1 MNTPPPPSSGGS
13 QSRNTPPGAVPGTVR
28 AGNGVRD
35 PYAHTRA
42 VRTARVALPVV
53 AGLVLL
59 MIVIWP
65 LFGGSGDNS
74 KAGPDQGD
82 LEMTKA
88 RYLGTDTT
96 DRPFEIRASRVM
108 QLGDTGSKVDL
119 TEPEADITMKGGDWL
134 SLAAEGGH
142 YDQDKNV
149 LTLQGKVSIFH
160 GNGYEF
166 RTSEAALD
174 VDQGIAWGNKPVEGQ
189 GPLGMVEAGG
199 FRVLRD
205 GDVLVFTGAARLRAM
220 AASGDKNKPEGTAP

>member
-1 MNTPPPPSSGGS
+1 MATPPP
-13 QSRNTPPGAVPGTVR
+13 TPAGAIRPREAQPGPGR
-28 AGNGVRD
+28 GGNGTRD
-35 PYAHTRA
+35 PFAHTRV

-59 MIVIWP
+59 LIVIWP
-65 LFGGSGDNS
+65 LFGGSGDGS

-96 DRPFEIRASRVM
+96 DRPFEIRADRVM
-108 QLGDTGSKVDL
+108 QLGDTGSQVDL
-119 TEPEADITMKGGDWL
+119 SAPEADITMKGGDWL
-134 SLAAEGGH
+134 SMAADSGH

-160 GNGYEF
+160 GAGYEF
-166 RTSEAALD
+166 RTNEAALD
-174 VDQGIAWGNKPVEGQ
+174 VDKGIAWGNKPVEGQ

-199 FRVLRD
+199 FRVLQD

-220 AASGDKNKPEGTAP
+220 AAGGDKNKPEGTAP